1 MQDILGAGECCQG
14 VLGEWLE
21 HIAKYQAGEFVV
33 GIKPFKSLYKVGAGA
48 KKLIT
53 LPIQEFRQTG
63 SVTTGLKKGASS
75 FLHAVSLEVLQ
86 LGANIAGLLDSQ
98 DDAEEGARDGG
109 RHQPADIRQG
119 LRQAS
124 IRLSSGMIAAAELI
138 QWVAGQEPRE
148 PEDRAQDTWGG

>member
-1 MQDILGAGECCQG
+1 M
-14 VLGEWLE
+14 
-21 HIAKYQAGEFVV
+21 
-33 GIKPFKSLYKVGAGA
+33 
-48 KKLIT
+48 
-53 LPIQEFRQTG
+53 
-63 SVTTGLKKGASS
+63 TTGLKKGASS

-138 QWVAGQEPRE
+138 QVGGGPGASASPT
-148 PEDRAQDTWGG
+148 DRAQDTLGRLRAVAGATAGATAGAIKCTLLGARNSLDPERFQNQRREL